1 MRLRRMRQPID
12 VQLCDPRLRADQ
24 DEKGSLKSNLR
35 FQWNLRSSGVSG
47 HDMPEVVDNF
57 RNFNGNRTFD
67 FH

>member
-12 VQLCDPRLRADQ
+12 VRLCDPRLRADQ
-24 DEKGSLKSNLR
+24 DEKRSLETR
-35 FQWNLRSSGVSG
+35 TTGVPG
-47 HDMPEVVDNF
+47 PDTPEPVDNF